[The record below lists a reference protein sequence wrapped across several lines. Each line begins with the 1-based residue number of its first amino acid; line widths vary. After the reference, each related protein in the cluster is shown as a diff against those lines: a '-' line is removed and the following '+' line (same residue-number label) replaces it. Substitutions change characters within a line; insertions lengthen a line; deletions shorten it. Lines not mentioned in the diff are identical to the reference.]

1 MNTPNPS
8 KGRTIGAVLALV
20 LVGLCLRSPI
30 TSLAAVLPDIQSD
43 YDLGPTAAGLL
54 TSLPVLCF
62 GVGAAVISGVA
73 RRFGINR
80 VMVVSLLLLTVLVGI
95 RPFTGSAMLLLATAG
110 IGLAITAGNVL
121 LPVVV
126 RRDFPTHQGK
136 VMSAVTTSITGGAA
150 LAAIATIPLWLA
162 FGWRWAL
169 SAWALLM
176 LAAAVAY
183 FIFTGPEDTSDGN
196 TSASGVWRMPG
207 AWALAVFFG
216 LNSGLFYASTHWL
229 PTFLP
234 EVAGITAAR
243 AGFAASVFQFV
254 GLIGAVTVPLTV
266 SRIYN
271 RQAFAVGVSGLWVVY
286 TLGLLLAP
294 TWYLAWMVAGAL
306 AQGGVFAL
314 LLSLY
319 VLRAPNLSMVRDIS
333 GMTQTMGY
341 FISATAPV
349 SVGAIFEW
357 TGSWT
362 AGLALLAVMSIGL
375 VAVTPVVSSRKKLGV
390 AHT

>member
-8 KGRTIGAVLALV
+8 RGRTIAAVLALV

-30 TSLAAVLPDIQSD
+30 TSLAAVLPDIQAD

-169 SAWALLM
+169 AAWALLM

-183 FIFTGPEDTSDGN
+183 FFFTGPEDATDETTSP
-196 TSASGVWRMPG
+196 SGVWKMPG

-234 EVAGITAAR
+234 EVAGITTAR

-254 GLIGAVTVPLTV
+254 GLIGAITVPLLV

-286 TLGLLLAP
+286 TLGLLFAP

-362 AGLALLAVMSIGL
+362 AGLALLAAMSIGL

-390 AHT
+390 VHT